1 MDVFLAQF
9 SATWHGHT
17 LTELLLANGAIFAA
31 TAVQYALGIAFGLI
45 AAPLLALISVVFVP
59 VPVLMLTF
67 VTAVMSLGSEWSR
80 IHWNEVW
87 SAVTGR
93 TLGSVAGVMVLSAI
107 PDEKTF
113 MLVFGTIIALAVVV
127 SLSGFRIPFNLLSV
141 GIAGLLSGLSAA
153 ITSVGG
159 PPMAVVYQRRS
170 AAEARPSLQTYFA
183 IGAVVTLC
191 ILGFS
196 GHVKGEDLARAVL
209 MLPGFAAGYLTGPLL
224 RSRVD
229 SSFRMLLLAS
239 AAIAALLLIWRGLS

>member
-1 MDVFLAQF
+1 MDGFLTQF
-9 SATWHGHT
+9 SATWAEHT
-17 LTELLLANGAIFAA
+17 ATELLLANAAIFAA

-67 VTAVMSLGSEWSR
+67 VTAIAALRSEWSG

-87 SAVTGR
+87 SAITGR
-93 TLGSVAGVMVLSAI
+93 ALGSVAGVAVLSMI

-113 MLVFGTIIALAVVV
+113 MLVFGVIIALAVAV
-127 SLSGFRIPFNLLSV
+127 SLSGFRIPFNLVSV
-141 GIAGLLSGLSAA
+141 GAAGLFSGFSAA

-183 IGAVVTLC
+183 IGAFVTLC
-191 ILGFS
+191 ILGLS
-196 GHVKGEDLARAVL
+196 GHVKGEDLARAAL
-209 MLPGFAAGYLTGPLL
+209 MLPGLAAGYLTGPLL
-224 RSRVD
+224 RARID
-229 SSFRMLLLAS
+229 RSFRMLLLS
-239 AAIAALLLIWRGLS
+239 TAAIAALLLIWRGLS